1 MVKSLPLGKELSFIV
16 WHVMK
21 TGRGFPCLDLFKL
34 T

>member
-21 TGRGFPCLDLFKL
+21 IGRDFPCLDLFKL